1 MNVNSKQD
9 KIEWRLITI
18 LTNSIQE
25 MAKPD
30 CDECGGEGTQ
40 FYQTAVDDGY
50 DVPCE
55 KCFPNMTWEDLLVDP
70 DSEWDDRD

>member
-18 LTNSIQE
+18 LTKISDL
-25 MAKPD
+25 AKPE
-30 CDECGGEGTQ
+30 CEECGGEG
-40 FYQTAVDDGY
+40 YVSYARGEDAEDL
-50 DVPCE
+50 PCE
-55 KCFPNMTWEDLLVDP
+55 KCFPNTSWEDLLIDP